1 MIHYHN
7 ARVERAYKTPEDKGK
22 EGSSD
27 EPKTN
32 PIDQYG
38 YTKLSQWKSLV
49 RSASG
54 GSVTAG

>member
-7 ARVERAYKTPEDKGK
+7 ARMERAYKTTEDKTK
-22 EGSSD
+22 EGPSD
-27 EPKTN
+27 EPKMS

-54 GSVTAG
+54 GSVAAG